1 MDPVERLIA
10 AESPERAAHLLVVN
24 APGLVEEARRTAP
37 RVSLWCDDRRD
48 ADAVPAELLLE
59 DFDESSLAGVDLVW
73 LRLPKALSALDDDA
87 ERIAAWAD
95 PRVRIV
101 SAGRQRAMTHSM
113 NDVLGRHF
121 DTVSASLG
129 VAKCRAL
136 RASGPRRRRLR
147 WPRERTHPELGIG
160 VIAHGEVFATNRVDD
175 GTRLLAE
182 LCPDIHGDELLDL
195 GCGSGVLATLLA
207 RANPGARV
215 RAVDVSRA
223 AVASTLLT
231 AEANGVAV
239 EAHWAAA
246 LHDWPPEC
254 LDVIVTNPPFHRG
267 IAKDSEPALAMFDD
281 AARLLRPGGRM
292 WCVHNSHL
300 PWRRRLAEKVGPTVV
315 VRQNPFYTVTRS
327 VAR

>member
-73 LRLPKALSALDDDA
+73 LRLPKALSALDDYA

-147 WPRERTHPELGIG
+147 WPRERTHP
-160 VIAHGEVFATNRVDD
+160 
-175 GTRLLAE
+175 E

-267 IAKDSEPALAMFDD
+267 IAKDPEPALAMFDD